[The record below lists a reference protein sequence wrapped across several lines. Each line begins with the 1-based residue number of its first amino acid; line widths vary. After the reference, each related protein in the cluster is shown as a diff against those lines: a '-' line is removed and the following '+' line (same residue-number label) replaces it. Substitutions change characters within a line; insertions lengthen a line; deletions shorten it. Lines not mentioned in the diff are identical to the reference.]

1 MNRDE
6 LIARELTSKPSLSVN
21 LTPDNIKDKIPKLQK
36 LQVLLQHYQALKR
49 HQQTL
54 DEHSKTIERHKEMEQ
69 FLKEWRYNK
78 DNPEP
83 DVDLGNG
90 KVRITVWKDAPED
103 NDKK

>member
-1 MNRDE
+1 
-6 LIARELTSKPSLSVN
+6 
-21 LTPDNIKDKIPKLQK
+21 
-36 LQVLLQHYQALKR
+36 
-49 HQQTL
+49 
-54 DEHSKTIERHKEMEQ
+54 MEQ

-78 DNPEP
+78 DNPDP